1 MKEYKLPCP
10 SCGKVREFSTKQYFY
25 RARKHN
31 KPCKSCSNSLNAGGI
46 GHVLYNDEGQKCC
59 IDCKQFKSLDEYYDN
74 KTGKTS
80 VCKDCSHMRASKYHK
95 NTYRYAKYGIT
106 KEQFDELFKNQ
117 EGKCPICKTELKEEI
132 HIDHDHLTGQVRGVL
147 CGKCN
152 KGLGQFN
159 DNIESL
165 TNAIKYLSK

>member
-1 MKEYKLPCP
+1 MSEYKLPCP
-10 SCGKVREFSTKQYFY
+10 ICGKIREFASKTYFY
-25 RARKHN
+25 KARKHN
-31 KPCKSCSNSLNAGGI
+31 KPCMSCSNSIKAGGKGNLYHGDSKTCPICNIIKPLSEFFSYKI
-46 GHVLYNDEGQKCC
+46 GSHHSCC
-59 IDCKQFKSLDEYYDN
+59 KNCSKS
-74 KTGKTS
+74 K
-80 VCKDCSHMRASKYHK
+80 SHIYHK

-117 EGKCPICKTELKEEI
+117 EGKCPICKTELKKEI

-165 TNAIKYLSK
+165 TNAIKYLSR

>member
-10 SCGKVREFSTKQYFY
+10 SCGKLREFSTKQYFY

-31 KPCKSCSNSLNAGGI
+31 KPCKSCSNSLNAGGV
-46 GHVLYNDEGQKCC
+46 GYVLYNDEGQKCC

-74 KTGKTS
+74 KAGKSS
-80 VCKDCSHMRASKYHK
+80 VCKDCSHKRASKYHK

-165 TNAIKYLSK
+165 TNAIKYLSR

>member
-1 MKEYKLPCP
+1 MSEYKLPCP
-10 SCGKVREFSTKQYFY
+10 ICGKIREFASKTYFY
-25 RARKHN
+25 KARKHN

-46 GHVLYNDEGQKCC
+46 GHVLYNDKGQKCC
-59 IDCKQFKSLDEYYDN
+59 IDCKEFKSLDEYYDN
-74 KTGKTS
+74 KARKTS
-80 VCKDCSHMRASKYHK
+80 VCKDCSHKRASKYHK

-106 KEQFDELFKNQ
+106 KEQFDELFKSQ
-117 EGKCPICKTELKEEI
+117 DGKCPICTIELKEEI
-132 HIDHDHLTGQVRGVL
+132 HIDHDHTTGQVRGIL

-165 TNAIKYLSK
+165 TNAIKYLSR

>member
-1 MKEYKLPCP
+1 MSEYKLPCP
-10 SCGKVREFSTKQYFY
+10 ICGKIREFASKEYFY

-31 KPCKSCSNSLNAGGI
+31 KCCRSCSNSIQLGGP
-46 GHVLYNDEGQKCC
+46 GNLYREGNFKICTIC
-59 IDCKQFKSLDEYYDN
+59 NTKKSLDEFFRYPSNHYH
-74 KTGKTS
+74 S
-80 VCKDCSHMRASKYHK
+80 CCKICSKEKSQKYHK
-95 NTYRYAKYGIT
+95 DTYRYAKYGIT
-106 KEQFDELFKNQ
+106 KEQFDELFKSQ
-117 EGKCPICKTELKEEI
+117 DGKCPICTIELKKEI

-165 TNAIKYLSK
+165 TNAIKYLSR